1 MSGVL
6 GNLEKRVVKRVENIL
21 GPKLDLT
28 TKLLQKQNDRLSTF
42 GPKLDK
48 MIELLSEIVTLL
60 KKQG

>member
-6 GNLEKRVVKRVENIL
+6 GNLEKRVVKRVESVL
-21 GPKLDLT
+21 
-28 TKLLQKQNDRLSTF
+28 

-60 KKQG
+60 KK